1 MLKRFDWERCLSYVR
16 GIWENDHLLTNS
28 AFMKTAAFAEKTM
41 REIGLEEVEVLKCNA
56 DGRTQY
62 AEWVIPQA
70 WEVKSARLTYEN
82 GEVIADYSENP
93 CSLSMR
99 SARTPEGGIFA
110 EVVNIDGR
118 EAGEWMRDK
127 LLLTSRSASQVK
139 ADALKFGAKGILS
152 DFFPMYKGIRE
163 TRAEMTGVSRWDVEF
178 MPDRNDTPLFAF
190 SLAPERA
197 DALRSRLDTG
207 KSIKLHAQVDT
218 ELFDGYV
225 STISGAILG
234 TEKEKGEIFLYGHL
248 YEPGA
253 NDNASGCALLL
264 ECMNIYAQM
273 IKDGEAEKPK
283 RTIRLALGQECMGS
297 NAYLLAHPERK
308 GSMCIVAD
316 MVGTEKIDNA
326 TFGVWHSPFS
336 NWSFLDDLIED
347 TVKKAKEYSDFE
359 HRSRPYGIA
368 TDNMLGDPCFQM
380 PTIALITEPAKSYH
394 SSMDTPDRLE
404 EGVMRRNAWILLEM
418 IKKLSS
424 ASDENDL
431 ESEHTYTKNMLEN
444 ARTELEKAFWDQK
457 IIAMQT
463 EKNAFLQGESH
474 PGNACAFTLPEPPEG
489 VEPIIVT
496 RLKDGCM
503 TMDKVDSQTGRVFET
518 AWNTHLHRPLYWSDS
533 KKTIWEIAC
542 LCAMEEGKDDYESA
556 YEEISS
562 LFRAL
567 LESGIVR
574 LQKA

>member
-1 MLKRFDWERCLSYVR
+1 MLKQFDWERCLSFVR
-16 GIWENDHLLTNS
+16 GIWENDHRLSNS
-28 AFMKTAAFAEKTM
+28 AFLKTAAFAEKTM
-41 REIGLEEVEVLKCNA
+41 REIGLEEVEVLPCMA

-70 WEVKSARLTYEN
+70 WEVKGARLTYEN
-82 GEVIADYSENP
+82 GEVIADYAENP

-99 SARTPEGGIFA
+99 SAKTPEEGVWA
-110 EVVNIDGR
+110 EVVNIDGK
-118 EAGEWMRDK
+118 EPGEWMRGK

-139 ADALKFGAKGILS
+139 QDALAFGAKGILS

-163 TRAEMTGVSRWDVEF
+163 TRAEMKGVSRWDVEF
-178 MPDRNDTPLFAF
+178 MPDRNDTGLFAF

-197 DALRSRLDTG
+197 DALRSRLNEG
-207 KSIKLHAQVDT
+207 KSIRLHAKVDA
-218 ELFDGYV
+218 ELFDGHV
-225 STISGAILG
+225 ATVSGAIKG
-234 TEKEKGEIFLYGHL
+234 TEEELGEIFLYGHL

-273 IKDGEAEKPK
+273 IRNGEAKKPK

-297 NAYLLAHPERK
+297 NAYLFAHPERK
-308 GSMCIVAD
+308 GKMCIVAD
-316 MVGTEKIDNA
+316 MVGTEKVDNA

-347 TVKKAKEYSDFE
+347 TVKEAKKSGDFP

-368 TDNMLGDPCFQM
+368 TDNMLGDPCFHM

-404 EGVMRRNAWILLEM
+404 EGVMRRNAWILLRM
-418 IKKLSS
+418 IQILSS
-424 ASDENDL
+424 SEDEKDL
-431 ESEHTYTKNMLEN
+431 ESGHTYTKNMREN
-444 ARTELEKAFWDQK
+444 ARTALEKAFWDQK
-457 IIAMQT
+457 IRCMQD
-463 EKNAFLQGESH
+463 EKNAFLKGEGH
-474 PGNACAFTLPEPPEG
+474 PGNACGFALPEPPEG
-489 VEPIIVT
+489 VLPIAVT
-496 RLKDGCM
+496 RLKGGCM
-503 TMDKVDSQTGRVFET
+503 TLDKVDPETGRVFET
-518 AWNTHLHRPLYWSDS
+518 AWNTHLHRPLYWSDG

-567 LESGIVR
+567 SESGIVR